1 MTQFSLTD
9 IQNSNAA
16 ILNSITNLTNL
27 KTNVVNNISILRA
40 SGLTGPASSAVNDL
54 SSHLTMIDTA
64 QESLHTQVNQI
75 NTFYENGLL
84 ATSQIHDN
92 QQHATDIIT
101 SETEINNKRLES
113 VNNEKNNKMRL
124 VEINSYYGK
133 KYSEQNKIMKI
144 VIIVCVIVLILW
156 IVDSKQLL
164 PIPSFIFT
172 ILISLSI
179 TIGALIIFYHCYYL
193 ILRNNVDFDQIDFD
207 IPISKLPKIDTTL
220 ASRPGGANGLT
231 GSGAGSCTNQECC
244 PPGFAYNS
252 ELNYC
257 TLSYE

>member
-1 MTQFSLTD
+1 MGQFSLTD
-9 IQNSNAA
+9 IQNSNAS
-16 ILNSITNLTNL
+16 ILDSISDLTNL
-27 KTNVVNNISILRA
+27 KTNLTNNISILSA
-40 SGLTGPASSAVNDL
+40 TGLTGPVSTAIGG
-54 SSHLTMIDTA
+54 LTSQLNAIDTA
-64 QESLHTQVNQI
+64 QENLHTQINQI
-75 NTFYENGLL
+75 NTFYTNGLV
-84 ATSQIHDN
+84 ATSQIEDN
-92 QQHATDIIT
+92 QERATNIIT
-101 SETEINNKRLES
+101 SETELNNKRLEN
-113 VNNEKNNKMRL
+113 VNNEQNNKMRL

-144 VIIVCVIVLILW
+144 IIIVCVIVLILW

-179 TIGALIIFYHCYYL
+179 TIGTLLIFYHCYYL

-207 IPISKLPKIDTTL
+207 IPISKLPKIDTLTR
-220 ASRPGGANGLT
+220 SGGAIGST
-231 GSGAGSCTNQECC
+231 GSSAGICTNQECC

-257 TLSYE
+257 TLSY